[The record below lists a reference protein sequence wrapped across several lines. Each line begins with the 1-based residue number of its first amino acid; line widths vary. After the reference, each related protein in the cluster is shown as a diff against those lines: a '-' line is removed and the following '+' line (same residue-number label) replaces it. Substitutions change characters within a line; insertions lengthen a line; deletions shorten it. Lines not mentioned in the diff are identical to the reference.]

1 MFKLYC
7 FRLQSLSLFIGLF
20 LFNSAC
26 AQNQTITNDSF
37 WYTVDGEPIY
47 SQGGG
52 IFQFKEEQTGKLKYY
67 WYGVHYAEA
76 ETYLK
81 DPSVTL
87 ERNHFKGVTCYTS
100 TDLVNWT
107 FEKHVL
113 TPEAVNFEE
122 NPTWLG
128 RMGVAYVAEINQ
140 YALFIQHGKNV
151 MIALADSPLGDFKV
165 HRHIDMTSRIGT
177 PNTGDQTVF
186 TDPDT
191 GKSYLV
197 YSYGQGRN
205 KIYVSEIGVRDDK
218 VDLLDLT
225 QIFRGASREG
235 NCMFKYKGKYYM
247 AASNIYGWDGSY
259 AYYLVADDIR
269 GPYKPTNEMLIMPG
283 SEQDYAHVSQTGFFY
298 TLRGSEQETVLFC
311 GDRWAE
317 FAGNGLGYNQW
328 TPLSFDGDVPHFN
341 SLHSWNLNA
350 ETGKWSVAA
359 DNNYIKNGSF
369 EADRRHI
376 PSNNKPV
383 QEQLLGWHTE
393 ILQGNEISTTA
404 PESPV
409 LNYFNTQEDRK
420 QVIGEK
426 SLNISDDIPFERRIT
441 QDISSTPYVNLPD
454 GTYRLSASIKSS
466 AGFEHLILYANSG
479 GQTFELPIKTA
490 HPDWTR
496 ISLGE
501 ITVVDGSVV
510 VGLYAKGKAGASAQI
525 DDFRLEMGEVR
536 R

>member
-1 MFKLYC
+1 MLKLYC
-7 FRLQSLSLFIGLF
+7 FRLEKVIFFIGLF
-20 LFNSAC
+20 QFSSSY

-37 WYTVDGEPIY
+37 WETVEGQPIY

-52 IFQFKEEQTGKLKYY
+52 IFQFRDSQSGSPKYY

-76 ETYLK
+76 ETYRD

-107 FEKHVL
+107 FEKQVL
-113 TPEAVNFEE
+113 TPEAVNYDS

-128 RMGVAYVAEINQ
+128 RMGVAYVAEIDQ

-165 HRHIDMTSRIGT
+165 HRHIDMTGRIGT

-186 TDPDT
+186 TDPNT

-205 KIYVSEIGVRDDK
+205 KIYVSEIGVRDGK

-225 QIFRGASREG
+225 EIFRGASREG
-235 NCMFKYKGKYYM
+235 NCMFKYKDKYYM
-247 AASNIYGWDGSY
+247 AASNIYGWDGSL

-298 TLRGSEQETVLFC
+298 TLKGSKEETVLFC

-328 TPLSFDGDVPHFN
+328 VPLSFKEDVPHFN
-341 SLHSWNLNA
+341 SLHAWNLDA
-350 ETGKWSVAA
+350 VTGNWTVAKT
-359 DNNYIKNGSF
+359 NNYVKNGSF

-393 ILQGNEISTTA
+393 IIKGNKIATNDPS
-404 PESPV
+404 SPV
-409 LNYFNTQEDRK
+409 LNYFNTREDRK
-420 QVIGEK
+420 QVVGEK
-426 SLNISDDIPFERRIT
+426 SLNISDSVPFERRIT
-441 QDISSTPYVNLPD
+441 QEISSTEFVDLPD
-454 GTYRLSASIKSS
+454 GNYTLSLKIKNNSR
-466 AGFEHLILYANSG
+466 FEQLKLYASSG
-479 GQTFELPIKTA
+479 GQTFEIHLDDE
-490 HPDWTR
+490 HPEWIPVTLESVNVRD
-496 ISLGE
+496 GKV
-501 ITVVDGSVV
+501 TVGI
-510 VGLYAKGKAGASAQI
+510 YAKGQNGTSAQI
-525 DDFRLEMGEVR
+525 DDVRLEMGAIR